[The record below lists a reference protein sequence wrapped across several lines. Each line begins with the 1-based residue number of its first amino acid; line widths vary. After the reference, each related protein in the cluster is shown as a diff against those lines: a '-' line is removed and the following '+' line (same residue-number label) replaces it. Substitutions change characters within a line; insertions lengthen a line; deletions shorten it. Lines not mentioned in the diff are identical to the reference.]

1 MPRATV
7 VWDEDLKLRGRDSH
21 GHEVLMEAHKRYG
34 GTGSGITPMDLFL
47 MALGGCVGLEI
58 IAMLKARKQNL
69 IYYEAELEG
78 TIREEHPKILN
89 KIYVKFKLKGDLDDE
104 IVDRV
109 VNLAM
114 SKLCPIAAMLSS
126 ISEIKWSYE
135 IIKEA
140 PGNNL

>member
-7 VWDEDLKLRGRDSH
+7 IWNGDLKLIGRDSL

-34 GTGSGITPMDLFL
+34 GTGTGITPMELFL

-58 IAMLKARKQNL
+58 VIMLKARNQNL
-69 IYYEAELEG
+69 VYYEAELEG
-78 TIREEHPKILN
+78 TSKEEHPKILN
-89 KIYVKFKLKGDLDDE
+89 KIYVKFRLKGNLDDDV
-104 IVDRV
+104 VDKV

-135 IIKEA
+135 IIKDEVE
-140 PGNNL
+140 NNT